1 MCLNRICFVYHGN
14 YVGILPKG
22 GTVTCRRVIFETI
35 PGYSFFGVYTVLVRR
50 RPPEEMGVTPL
61 GYSTSGGV
69 DVTPPDGMAKF
80 HRFSLQ

>member
-14 YVGILPKG
+14 SVGILPKG
-22 GTVTCRRVIFETI
+22 GTVTCRRTIFETI

-50 RPPEEMGVTPL
+50 RPPKEMGVTAL

-69 DVTPPDGMAKF
+69 DVTRPVQDT
-80 HRFSLQ
+80 